1 MQALGR
7 SGGLVYEDSVKDAHD
22 QGNVFGTDIADLET
36 LVNSPA
42 PLDHRPDAGQ
52 AGLPR
57 GAGADRPGRAGRLT
71 GHAPV
76 PIHALA

>member
-36 LVNSPA
+36 LVNSLLRSTIDRMLDKPA
-42 PLDHRPDAGQ
+42 FRAALARTG
-52 AGLPR
+52 R
-57 GAGADRPGRAGRLT
+57 GAPGG
-71 GHAPV
+71 
-76 PIHALA
+76 